1 MSLPRRLVQEME
13 DWAKNKR
20 YGHLQINYADGKI
33 VNVNRVESFK
43 VSVSVGDTAQTRIEG
58 NGSDVQL

>member
-1 MSLPRRLVQEME
+1 ME

>member
-1 MSLPRRLVQEME
+1 MIPRRLVQEIE

-20 YGHLQINYADGKI
+20 YGHLQINFAEGKI

-43 VSVSVGDTAQTRIEG
+43 VTYVVGETPQTQSL
-58 NGSDVQL
+58 GSTNEVQL